1 MRGRVLLIDDEDLF
15 REDLANL
22 LRQRGLT
29 CQTAGSGE
37 EGLRLAGEEEPDL
50 VLCDLVMPG
59 AGGQAVVNRLAAIY
73 PDLPVIVF
81 TAYGTL
87 ETAVE
92 AFRSGVAD
100 YVLKP
105 IVHEDLM
112 WRVTR
117 CLEHRRL
124 SREVRYLRRA
134 LSDARTGTRLVG
146 ASPAMENVRRLIARV
161 ARNDSTVL
169 IRGETGTGKELVAR
183 EIHEEGPGPDRPFVP
198 VNCAAVPRDLFE
210 SELFGHVRGAFT
222 GAVSHRPGMFE
233 LADDGTLFFD
243 EIAELPLELQPKLL
257 RAIEQKEI
265 QRVGGSHTIVP
276 RARIVAATNRDLEAE
291 MAAGRFRED
300 LYYRIRVFEIESP
313 PLREHREDIPLLVN
327 HFLSRLNTRLKRNV
341 VRVDREAMQVLTS
354 APWRGN
360 VRELENTLERAVLL
374 TEGDSIRLD
383 DLPIELTHGV
393 GTSDDAP
400 DDLRKALQIHE
411 REHIQ
416 RVLAATGGN
425 REEAARRLG
434 VDISTLYRHLKAL
447 DI

>member
-1 MRGRVLLIDDEDLF
+1 
-15 REDLANL
+15 
-22 LRQRGLT
+22 
-29 CQTAGSGE
+29 
-37 EGLRLAGEEEPDL
+37 
-50 VLCDLVMPG
+50 
-59 AGGQAVVNRLAAIY
+59 
-73 PDLPVIVF
+73 
-81 TAYGTL
+81 
-87 ETAVE
+87 
-92 AFRSGVAD
+92 
-100 YVLKP
+100 
-105 IVHEDLM
+105 
-112 WRVTR
+112 
-117 CLEHRRL
+117 
-124 SREVRYLRRA
+124 
-134 LSDARTGTRLVG
+134 
-146 ASPAMENVRRLIARV
+146 
-161 ARNDSTVL
+161 
-169 IRGETGTGKELVAR
+169 
-183 EIHEEGPGPDRPFVP
+183 
-198 VNCAAVPRDLFE
+198 
-210 SELFGHVRGAFT
+210 
-222 GAVSHRPGMFE
+222 
-233 LADDGTLFFD
+233 
-243 EIAELPLELQPKLL
+243 
-257 RAIEQKEI
+257 
-265 QRVGGSHTIVP
+265 
-276 RARIVAATNRDLEAE
+276 